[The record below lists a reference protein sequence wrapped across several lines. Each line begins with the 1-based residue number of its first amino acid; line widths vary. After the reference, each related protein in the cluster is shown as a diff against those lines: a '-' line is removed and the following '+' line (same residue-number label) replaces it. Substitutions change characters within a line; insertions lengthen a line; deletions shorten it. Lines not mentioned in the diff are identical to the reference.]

1 MDTFTLILIGVVLL
15 FAMFVVL
22 GCRQAAFDSEQSSD
36 DNLLRASEQGRN
48 DTGAGEDDDGD
59 DDDDEPIGEEEE
71 AFTNPAEPHTQP
83 ATTTATATATLHPAS
98 YSTKDPPTAHPSISS
113 TSSHPSS
120 KPPSHSSA
128 THFQLPT
135 DKGNTSYEYTYSS
148 APAIPSSTA
157 PPYTT
162 LSLTTGHD
170 AFPVHYA
177 HEHDGVADE
186 WDTHDRNNKAWYHRH
201 REHLDTIHHRPRH
214 RMVSQMDPETA
225 NGFLLAQDEWGEHD
239 RHHPTNGCTRA
250 QRRLRRRK
258 GSATSRQRDLTRHGH
273 CKTSPTTWSA
283 RQHDPPRCPRSA
295 GHKRV
300 PVHLADVQAGVKDSF
315 EVGTLLPAFT
325 YRECS

>member
-15 FAMFVVL
+15 FAIFVVL

-36 DNLLRASEQGRN
+36 DNILRASEQGRN
-48 DTGAGEDDDGD
+48 DTGAGEDDDSD
-59 DDDDEPIGEEEE
+59 NDDDEPIDEEEE
-71 AFTNPAEPHTQP
+71 AFTNPGEHHTQP
-83 ATTTATATATLHPAS
+83 ATATTTATHHPANH
-98 YSTKDPPTAHPSISS
+98 STKDPQTAHPSISS

-128 THFQLPT
+128 TQSQLPA
-135 DKGNTSYEYTYSS
+135 DKGDTSYDYTYSP

-157 PPYTT
+157 PPYTP

-177 HEHDGVADE
+177 HEYDGVADE
-186 WDTHDRNNKAWYHRH
+186 WDQHDRNNKAWYHRH

-214 RMVSQMDPETA
+214 QMVSQMDPETA

>member
-15 FAMFVVL
+15 FAIFVVL
-22 GCRQAAFDSEQSSD
+22 GCRQAAFDSKQSSD
-36 DNLLRASEQGRN
+36 DNIARASEQGRN
-48 DTGAGEDDDGD
+48 GTDVGEDDEDNS
-59 DDDDEPIGEEEE
+59 DDEPIEEEEE
-71 AFTNPAEPHTQP
+71 AFTNPGAPHTQ
-83 ATTTATATATLHPAS
+83 TATATATATHHPANH
-98 YSTKDPPTAHPSISS
+98 STKDPPTAHPSISS

-120 KPPSHSSA
+120 TPPSHSV
-128 THFQLPT
+128 THSQLPA
-135 DKGNTSYEYTYSS
+135 DKGNTSYDYTYSF
-148 APAIPSSTA
+148 APAIPSSIA

-170 AFPVHYA
+170 AFPVHYG
-177 HEHDGVADE
+177 HQHDGVADE
-186 WDTHDRNNKAWYHRH
+186 WDQHERNNKAWYHRH

-214 RMVSQMDPETA
+214 HMVSQMDPETA

-258 GSATSRQRDLTRHGH
+258 GSAKSRQRDLTRHGH

-283 RQHDPPRCPRSA
+283 RQHYPPRCPRSA

-325 YRECS
+325 YRECT